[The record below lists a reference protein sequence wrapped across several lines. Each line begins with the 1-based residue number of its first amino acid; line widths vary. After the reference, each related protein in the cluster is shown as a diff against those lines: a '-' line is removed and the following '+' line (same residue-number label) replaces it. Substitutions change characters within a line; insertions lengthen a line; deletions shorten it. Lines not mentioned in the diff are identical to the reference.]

1 MLVGGFFLLIMVG
14 CEAGGLSR
22 VVVLEGSRMY
32 EERPEPEKLWTG
44 VLRKNQ
50 RGDFTPDQRPGLY
63 YRLETEGDVYRVYT
77 EEIIGA
83 LENLINREVVVEGKL
98 LSPLE
103 TDVVVSEELWPA
115 TVEPIATER

>member
-50 RGDFTPDQRPGLY
+50 RGDFTPD
-63 YRLETEGDVYRVYT
+63 
-77 EEIIGA
+77 
-83 LENLINREVVVEGKL
+83 
-98 LSPLE
+98 
-103 TDVVVSEELWPA
+103 
-115 TVEPIATER
+115 